1 MIVRERLSF
10 KNKLVRQSLSDDNIR
25 HNKNSIFDVLSLKNV
40 VDDDMDKML
49 YVVVLFNLF
58 K

>member
-25 HNKNSIFDVLSLKNV
+25 HNKIQFLTYYHL
-40 VDDDMDKML
+40 KML
-49 YVVVLFNLF
+49 
-58 K
+58 